1 MLYFSFFLETD
12 SIGLSRAQAATQCL
26 LELNSD
32 VRGDYIDESPE
43 HVMSHTQ
50 DFFNNFSV
58 VIATALP
65 EK

>member
-1 MLYFSFFLETD
+1 MESD
-12 SIGLSRAQAATQCL
+12 SLGLSRAQAATQCL
-26 LELNSD
+26 LELNPD
-32 VRGDYIDESPE
+32 VRGDYIDEYPE

-50 DFFNNFSV
+50 DFFKHFTV